1 LNAPPVARRL
11 IASPATLSARPPDR
25 QAAPGIGGVDDFAGP
40 AGQDARVRAQLG
52 TVLAVLAVLAA
63 LAGAVVAVV
72 RLRARRGIAT
82 TMQRATYDVLHTAS
96 LAAEPL
102 RGGLTPASA
111 AKAARHLR
119 TLVGSVGLA
128 VVDGGRLLAV
138 DGRGG
143 HHGDQLMA
151 AAQKAVLAR
160 RSAVLTVSDLPC
172 DRVDCVVRGAVIAP
186 LAVGAQAGGT
196 AGGSTAAGTQ
206 AGGGAALVAVADD
219 QPAPGLVQ
227 AALEAARWAGS
238 QLALAELDS
247 QRERLARAE
256 VRALRAQISPHFIYN
271 ALTAIASFVRTDP
284 ERARELI
291 LEFAEFT
298 RYSFRA
304 HGDFTTL
311 AEELR
316 SIDRYLT
323 IERARFGDRLQVK
336 LRIAPEV
343 LPVSLPFLCLQ
354 PLVENAVRHGLSRKP
369 GVGMVSIEARDA
381 GAECHITVEDDGVGM
396 DPEVLAAGAH
406 ESTGG
411 DDAGQHVGLSNV
423 DERLRSVF
431 GDHFGLV
438 VETAPGAGTKVSMR
452 VPKFHP
458 GVRS

>member
-1 LNAPPVARRL
+1 M
-11 IASPATLSARPPDR
+11 
-25 QAAPGIGGVDDFAGP
+25 
-40 AGQDARVRAQLG
+40 AGQVG
-52 TVLAVLAVLAA
+52 SVL
-63 LAGAVVAVV
+63 AVVAVLV
-72 RLRARRGIAT
+72 ALAAAVVAVLRLRARRGIAT
-82 TMQRATYDVLHTAS
+82 AMQRATYDVLHTAE

-102 RGGLTPASA
+102 RAGLTSA
-111 AKAARHLR
+111 TAGKAVRHLR
-119 TLVGSVGLA
+119 TLVGATGLA
-128 VVDGGRLLAV
+128 IV
-138 DGRGG
+138 DGRTCLAFDGRG
-143 HHGDQLMA
+143 THHEEQLTSA
-151 AAQKAVLAR
+151 ARRAMKAR
-160 RSAVLTVSDLPC
+160 RSVVLNGSDLPC
-172 DRVDCVVRGAVIAP
+172 DRMDCVVRGAVVAP
-186 LAVGAQAGGT
+186 LAGPDGAAE
-196 AGGSTAAGTQ
+196 
-206 AGGGAALVAVADD
+206 AALVAVSDD

-227 AALEAARWAGS
+227 ATLEAARWAGS

-247 QRERLARAE
+247 SRERLARAE

-304 HGDFTTL
+304 HGEFTTL

-323 IERARFGDRLQVK
+323 IERARFGDRLQVR
-336 LRIAPEV
+336 LQIAPEV
-343 LPVSLPFLCLQ
+343 LPVGLPFLCLQ

-396 DPEVLAAGAH
+396 DPEVFGRDGH
-406 ESTGG
+406 DSE
-411 DDAGQHVGLSNV
+411 DGQHVGLVNV

-431 GDHFGLV
+431 GDHNGLV
-438 VETAPGAGTKVSMR
+438 VETALGAGTKVSMR

-458 GVRS
+458 QVRA

>member
-1 LNAPPVARRL
+1 M
-11 IASPATLSARPPDR
+11 SG
-25 QAAPGIGGVDDFAGP
+25 QAGS
-40 AGQDARVRAQLG
+40 
-52 TVLAVLAVLAA
+52 VLAVVVVLAA
-63 LAGAVVAVV
+63 LTGAVVAVL

-82 TMQRATYDVLHTAS
+82 PGQRATYEVLHAAS

-102 RGGLTPASA
+102 RSGLTSASA
-111 AKAARHLR
+111 GKAVRHLR
-119 TLVGSVGLA
+119 RLVGAPGLI
-128 VVDGGRLLAV
+128 VSDGEGCLAS
-138 DGRGG
+138 DGRGS
-143 HHGDQLMA
+143 HHTDQFVA
-151 AAQKAVLAR
+151 AAGRAVTGN
-160 RSAVLTVSDLPC
+160 RSIVLGTKDLPC
-172 DRVDCVVRGAVIAP
+172 DRIDCVVRGAVVTP
-186 LAVGAQAGGT
+186 LTGTDGQALG
-196 AGGSTAAGTQ
+196 
-206 AGGGAALVAVADD
+206 ALVAVADD

-227 AALEAARWAGS
+227 ATMETARWAGS
-238 QLALAELDS
+238 QVALAELDS
-247 QRERLARAE
+247 SRERLARAE

-304 HGDFTTL
+304 HGEFTTL

-323 IERARFGDRLQVK
+323 IERARFGDRLQVR
-336 LRIAPEV
+336 LQIAPEV
-343 LPVSLPFLCLQ
+343 LPVGLPFLCLQ

-396 DPEVLAAGAH
+396 DPAALAEGVAEAANGD
-406 ESTGG
+406 G
-411 DDAGQHVGLSNV
+411 DDAGRHVGLSNV

-458 GVRS
+458 GVRA